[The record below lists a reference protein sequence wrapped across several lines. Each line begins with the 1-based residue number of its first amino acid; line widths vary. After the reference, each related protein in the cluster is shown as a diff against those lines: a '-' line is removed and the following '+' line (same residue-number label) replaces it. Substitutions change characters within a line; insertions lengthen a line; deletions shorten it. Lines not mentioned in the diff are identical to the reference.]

1 MNSRPFHVIPSQ
13 PITREEARARLMALD
28 PGSINASK
36 LAREWGWSR
45 AKVRRFIAACRAEG
59 VIPPAPMSQ
68 AGTSPASPASPSP
81 PQQGESAMSPREITY
96 LRDVPR
102 DVPPFPG
109 DTENEN
115 INRGPGG
122 SGGPPQGG
130 LDYGASSPLPPEG
143 PAWNRLPSADRALG
157 FMLGALGITLGS
169 IGLVLNTTY
178 AHSFGR
184 TALAATLLA
193 ALGAVIDACVMLL
206 PTVAGNLRAQGK
218 KGPAMTAWGCWAG
231 ALIMMLLA
239 ASGFAASNIGDS
251 NAAREKVERERT
263 SLTATLD
270 NLQRDRK
277 AITEARAVGT
287 IGAAIQQEQTRI
299 PASIWKATSGCTT
312 GAARACGGIMKF
324 RADKA
329 SAERRD
335 QLDKD
340 IKSAASS
347 LHDLP
352 AYAGADPGADMAA
365 KLLSAATLGVIRV
378 TPEAIQQVRIAG
390 LTLAPAA
397 SGLLLLFA
405 SLIWR
410 GRREDDEPLPS
421 LV

>member
-1 MNSRPFHVIPSQ
+1 MNSRPFHVVPSQ
-13 PITREEARARLMALD
+13 PITREEARARLLALD
-28 PGSINASK
+28 PGSISASK
-36 LAREWGWSR
+36 LAREWGWPR
-45 AKVRRFIAACRAEG
+45 TTVRRFIAACRAEG
-59 VIPPAPMSQ
+59 VIPPARKSQ
-68 AGTSPASPASPSP
+68 ARTSPASRPPS
-81 PQQGESAMSPREITY
+81 QQGENPMSPKQITY

-109 DTENEN
+109 DAENEN
-115 INRGPGG
+115 ISHGSGG
-122 SGGPPQGG
+122 LGGPPQGG
-130 LDYGASSPLPPEG
+130 LDYGASSPLPPDG
-143 PAWNRLPSADRALG
+143 PIWNRLPSADRALA
-157 FMLGALGITLGS
+157 FTLGALGITLGS

-193 ALGAVIDACVMLL
+193 ALGAVIDACVVLL
-206 PTVAGNLRAQGK
+206 PTVAGNLWAQGK
-218 KGPAMTAWGCWAG
+218 KGPAMTAWGCWSG
-231 ALIMMLLA
+231 ALVMMLLA
-239 ASGFAASNIGDS
+239 ASGFAATNIGDS
-251 NAAREKVERERT
+251 VADRAKVERERT
-263 SLTATLD
+263 SITATLD
-270 NLQRDRK
+270 NLQSDRK
-277 AITEARAVGT
+277 AIIEARAVGT
-287 IGAAIQQEQTRI
+287 IGAAIQREQTRI

-312 GAARACGGIMKF
+312 GAARACGGIIKL

-340 IKSAASS
+340 IRSAASS

-365 KLLSAATLGVIRV
+365 KLLSAATLGVIHV
-378 TPEAIQQVRIAG
+378 TPEAIQQVRILG